1 MQQTFHIE
9 GLGGERTLVGDIP
22 VHGAKNDALKILAA
36 TLLFKDAVHISNVP
50 DVADVGVLVDVL
62 TDMRAHITREKH
74 SIYVS
79 APEKANTTLDAQ
91 RAKKL
96 RASVALTGPTLARY
110 GSVSFPH
117 PGGCVIGARPINL
130 FIESFQKMGAACTTD
145 ENHYR
150 LTAPQGRLRGAD
162 IFLDI
167 ASVGVTETMMMA
179 AVLAE
184 GITTIRNAAMEPE
197 IQNLAHYLVS
207 CGAHIDGIG
216 TPSLTIE
223 GGELLEAHDKEYVIL
238 PDRIETGSFAILAAL
253 VGKEVR
259 VTHCNPTHIAAL
271 LSLFQKAG
279 VQYETTHNTL
289 TIRAPQSQ
297 YQSVNIRTHEYPGF
311 STDLQAPMV
320 VFLTQT
326 HGEGLVF
333 ETLFEG
339 RLRYTDDLVRMGAD
353 ITMFDPHRVMVRG
366 PQTLVGKELE
376 APDLRAGL
384 AYVIAAAVARGNSLI
399 HNAEYIDRGY
409 AHVEERLRALGLS
422 IKRLGE

>member
-1 MQQTFHIE
+1 MKHSFRIE

-36 TLLFKDAVHISNVP
+36 SLLFRDVVHIGNVP
-50 DVADVGVLVDVL
+50 DVTDVTALVDVL
-62 TDMRAHITREKH
+62 TDMGAHISRGKTQL
-74 SIYVS
+74 SIS
-79 APEKANTTLDAQ
+79 APEKANTTLDGA
-91 RAKKL
+91 RAKRL
-96 RASVALTGPTLARY
+96 RASVALTGPALARY

-117 PGGCVIGARPINL
+117 PGGCIIGARPINL
-130 FIESFQKMGAACTTD
+130 FIEAFQKMGAHCAAD
-145 ENHYR
+145 ENHYH
-150 LTAPQGRLRGAD
+150 LTAPNGRLHGAD

-167 ASVGVTETMMMA
+167 ASVGVTETVMMA
-179 AVLAE
+179 ATLAE
-184 GITTIRNAAMEPE
+184 GTTTIRNAAMEPE
-197 IQNLAHYLVS
+197 IQNLASYLVLG
-207 CGAHIDGIG
+207 GAHIDGVG
-216 TPSLTIE
+216 TPTITID
-223 GGELLEAHDKEYVIL
+223 GGEQLVARDKEYVIM

-253 VGKEVR
+253 AGKDVR
-259 VTHCNPTHIAAL
+259 ITHCNPTHIAAL

-279 VQYETTHNTL
+279 VQYEATHDTL
-289 TIRAPQSQ
+289 AIRAEQPQ
-297 YQSVNIRTHEYPGF
+297 YHSVNIRTHEYPGF

-326 HGEGLVF
+326 SGEGTVF

-366 PQTLVGKELE
+366 PQKLTGKELE

-384 AYVIAAAVARGNSLI
+384 AYVIAATVAKGVSLV

-409 AHVEERLRALGLS
+409 AHVEERFRNIGLS
-422 IKRLGE
+422 INRSSE